1 MFNSIFQVVDD
12 NGTFEELRMETSSQ
26 VKTVKVV
33 SSKRK
38 KNGIRLP
45 VKALRRSIR
54 GYQLA
59 PWYKSLTNHIQ
70 MAWTWHT
77 TGYGTVFFLFLSN
90 LI

>member
-38 KNGIRLP
+38 KMVLGFP
-45 VKALRRSIR
+45 
-54 GYQLA
+54 
-59 PWYKSLTNHIQ
+59 
-70 MAWTWHT
+70 
-77 TGYGTVFFLFLSN
+77 
-90 LI
+90 